1 MEPMETMAQWVAEQL
16 PDRNPEAHKGDFGRV
31 LLLCGSVGFTGA
43 AALAARAALR
53 TGSGLIFL
61 GVPET
66 VYSILAVKL
75 DEPMVFPLP
84 SDESGRLSSLGAAEI
99 RWRLKNCDACL
110 VGPGLGR
117 SSGIREIVRAVLEAA
132 PCPVVLDADGLNALD
147 GHIDLLRGA
156 ACPVVLTPHEGE
168 FVRLGGDLRAGRQA
182 AAERMAL
189 QTGAVVLLKGH
200 RTIITDGRQTYVNPT
215 GNPGMATGGS
225 GDVLAGILTSLL
237 GQGVPPL
244 EAAAAAAWL
253 HGTAGDRCAAELGQY
268 GMTPGDMIGVLPR
281 LLK

>member
-1 MEPMETMAQWVAEQL
+1 MEWIQTSHTLLKQNL
-16 PDRNPEAHKGDFGRV
+16 PQRDPQAHKGDFGKV
-31 LLLCGSVGFTGA
+31 LIVSGSHGYAGA
-43 AALAARAALR
+43 PALAALAALR
-53 TGSGLIFL
+53 TGSGLIYVT
-61 GVPET
+61 VPECIYP
-66 VYSILAVKL
+66 VVAGKL
-75 DEPMVFPLP
+75 LEPMVFGYPAEGDGFSALAIP
-84 SDESGRLSSLGAAEI
+84 KILDRLAS
-99 RWRLKNCDACL
+99 CDACL
-110 VGPGLGR
+110 IGPGLGR
-117 SSGIREIVRAVLEAA
+117 TSVVFQLVQTVLRESTV
-132 PCPVVLDADGLNALD
+132 PVVVDADGLNALD